1 MTVSARTAIP
11 SFCPLGLSPD
21 ECHTIAEAGRRL
33 PGEWSVV
40 FEAVE
45 DGAVFARLLPPG
57 SDGQSSA
64 FLIERHGDR
73 VILTDR
79 LSDELADAF
88 TRHPDVADA
97 LEAAEDVIFGIT
109 RIPASR
115 LTPTS
120 AH

>member
-1 MTVSARTAIP
+1 
-11 SFCPLGLSPD
+11 LSPD
-21 ECHTIAEAGRRL
+21 ECRAIAEAGRRL

-45 DGAVFARLLPPG
+45 DGAVFARLLPPD

-79 LSDELADAF
+79 LSNELADAF

-97 LEAAEDVIFGIT
+97 LEAAEDIIFEIT
-109 RIPASR
+109 HPSPSP
-115 LTPTS
+115 LTPS
-120 AH
+120 PAH